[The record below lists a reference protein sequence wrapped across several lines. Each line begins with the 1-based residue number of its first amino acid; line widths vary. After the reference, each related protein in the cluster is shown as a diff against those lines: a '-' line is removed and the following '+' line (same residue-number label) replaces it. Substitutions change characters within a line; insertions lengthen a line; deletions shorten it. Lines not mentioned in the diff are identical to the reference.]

1 MNNMMHIFIN
11 IFLIIVFITLFFIL
25 FTIYEGWLKNQK
37 IEKVFSGRMKLD
49 AKSFYEKYFKSLNI
63 PEDIVIDVKEIL
75 EKYLDADLSRIS
87 DEDDFSKNLSFF
99 WKFDSMAD
107 VEIILEIENKFNIKI
122 ENNEAL
128 NTTKL
133 KDLVILVWKKIQDK
147 NDKNSN
153 E

>member
-1 MNNMMHIFIN
+1 
-11 IFLIIVFITLFFIL
+11 
-25 FTIYEGWLKNQK
+25 
-37 IEKVFSGRMKLD
+37 MKLD
-49 AKSFYEKYFKSLNI
+49 AKSFYENYFKSLNI
-63 PEDIVIDVKEIL
+63 PEEVVIDVKEIL
-75 EKYLDADLSRIS
+75 ERYLDADLSRIS

-107 VEIILEIENKFNIKI
+107 VEIILAIESKFNIKI

>member
-1 MNNMMHIFIN
+1 MMHIFIN

-25 FTIYEGWLKNQK
+25 FTVYEGWSKKRK

-49 AKSFYEKYFKSLNI
+49 AKSFYEKYFKSLHI
-63 PEDIVIDVKEIL
+63 PEDIVMDVKEIL

>member
-1 MNNMMHIFIN
+1 
-11 IFLIIVFITLFFIL
+11 
-25 FTIYEGWLKNQK
+25 
-37 IEKVFSGRMKLD
+37 
-49 AKSFYEKYFKSLNI
+49 
-63 PEDIVIDVKEIL
+63 
-75 EKYLDADLSRIS
+75 
-87 DEDDFSKNLSFF
+87 
-99 WKFDSMAD
+99 MAD
-107 VEIILEIENKFNIKI
+107 VEIILAIEDKFNIKI